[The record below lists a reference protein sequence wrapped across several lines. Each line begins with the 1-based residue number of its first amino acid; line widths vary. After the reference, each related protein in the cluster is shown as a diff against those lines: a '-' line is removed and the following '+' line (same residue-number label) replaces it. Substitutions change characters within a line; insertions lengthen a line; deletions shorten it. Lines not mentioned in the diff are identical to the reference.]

1 MANINAPTI
10 EYFES
15 FANEI
20 TSKFRRL
27 QSIVGHPTTSGDY
40 HEEILR
46 TVLRNFLSKRFSVK
60 KGFIY
65 AGPDKVSKQI
75 DLMVIDENSPAAYI
89 FQEGDFAV
97 VMPQAVVAVMEVK
110 TTLNAPD
117 FDQALE
123 NIASAKS
130 LMDFPPNLAGIVF
143 GFDST
148 DPSDDTLDQWFKRPI
163 PSGFKDQ
170 EVTSP
175 NAIMFLTSK
184 SLLVRCNEKGQIA
197 PDGKYYHRIG
207 TDDEGRLHGADLQ
220 LSVILAMIINAC
232 EQKEFTQT
240 DVFAGRHGFDLVQL
254 ERAGISLDRFAFAEG
269 RSRLSSEDPPE
280 EGI

>member
-1 MANINAPTI
+1 MANINAPKI

-27 QSIVGHPTTSGDY
+27 QSIVGHPTASGDY

-65 AGPDKVSKQI
+65 AGLEQVSKQI

-97 VMPQAVVAVMEVK
+97 VIPQAVVAVMEIK

-123 NIASAKS
+123 NISSAKS
-130 LMDFPPNLAGIVF
+130 LMEFPANLTGIVF
-143 GFDST
+143 GFDGT
-148 DPSDDTLDQWFKRPI
+148 NPSDDILDDWFKRPT
-163 PSGFKDQ
+163 PAKFKGKD
-170 EVTSP
+170 VLAP
-175 NAIMFLTSK
+175 NAIMFFTEK
-184 SLLVRCNEKGQIA
+184 TLLVHCNEQGQIA

-207 TDDEGRLHGADLQ
+207 TDDEGKLHGADFQ
-220 LSVILAMIINAC
+220 LSVILAMIVNAC
-232 EQKEFTQT
+232 EQKEFTKT
-240 DVFAGRHGFDLVQL
+240 RYFADRQGFGLVQL
-254 ERAGISLDRFAFAEG
+254 ERGGISLDRFSFGEG
-269 RSRLSSEDPPE
+269 KSALVRS
-280 EGI
+280 